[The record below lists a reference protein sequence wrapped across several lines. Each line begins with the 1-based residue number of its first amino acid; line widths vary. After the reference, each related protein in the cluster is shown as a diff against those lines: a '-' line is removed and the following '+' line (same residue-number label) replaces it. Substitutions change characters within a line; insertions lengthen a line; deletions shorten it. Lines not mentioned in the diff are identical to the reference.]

1 MKKSKTVPTATCH
14 WICVIFARLLTLM
27 FDYGQWTEVYD
38 ALNDG
43 LKTIQVENWLQVR
56 EVISPSCLVC
66 LVMHRLEGLFLLFLF
81 IY

>member
-1 MKKSKTVPTATCH
+1 MKKSKVVPTSTCH
-14 WICVIFARLLTLM
+14 WIFVSFARLLTLM

-56 EVISPSCLVC
+56 EVISPLC
-66 LVMHRLEGLFLLFLF
+66 
-81 IY
+81 

>member
-1 MKKSKTVPTATCH
+1 
-14 WICVIFARLLTLM
+14 M

-66 LVMHRLEGLFLLFLF
+66 PVMYRLEGLFLLFVF